1 MVFVLML
8 VFIGRPEPDR
18 QSHFWLLEVS
28 ITVLQPSSVNTISP
42 RRVIYPLESDW
53 SAHCCR
59 TSSVKVMALS
69 KIWLVDASQVRV
81 SSSRSVKPLSPFGA
95 LCIVQSSMMCCT
107 DWFGAPHSHSEV
119 DFRPHLALHGLT
131 EPSYTRSDT
140 VIGCPLSAR
149 QVLTWDVVG
158 CVNERVQPGVFCS
171 SPLFIPSGTEPRPAG
186 DIFRC

>member
-18 QSHFWLLEVS
+18 QTHFWLLEVS

-69 KIWLVDASQVRV
+69 KIWYVLYPLGSTAFALNSRESQIGGSCLTSPRYIPKLLVLVVWSCLLEAFSDHGECF
-81 SSSRSVKPLSPFGA
+81 LTGHA
-95 LCIVQSSMMCCT
+95 LLVY
-107 DWFGAPHSHSEV
+107 E
-119 DFRPHLALHGLT
+119 
-131 EPSYTRSDT
+131 E
-140 VIGCPLSAR
+140 
-149 QVLTWDVVG
+149 
-158 CVNERVQPGVFCS
+158 
-171 SPLFIPSGTEPRPAG
+171 
-186 DIFRC
+186 